1 MDKVITLTSDEYY
14 ALISYFD
21 ETTINISSMIK
32 KKGLKTT
39 RDFESVI
46 QKLYKTDASR
56 ENQTQDIHYT

>member
-1 MDKVITLTSDEYY
+1 MDKVIILTDAEYY

-39 RDFESVI
+39 KDFETAI
-46 QKLYKTDASR
+46 IKLYIQEK
-56 ENQTQDIHYT
+56 EEEE

>member
-1 MDKVITLTSDEYY
+1 MDKVITLTDAEYY

-39 RDFESVI
+39 KDFEAALN
-46 QKLYKTDASR
+46 KLYAVDNERGNK
-56 ENQTQDIHYT
+56 NKNG